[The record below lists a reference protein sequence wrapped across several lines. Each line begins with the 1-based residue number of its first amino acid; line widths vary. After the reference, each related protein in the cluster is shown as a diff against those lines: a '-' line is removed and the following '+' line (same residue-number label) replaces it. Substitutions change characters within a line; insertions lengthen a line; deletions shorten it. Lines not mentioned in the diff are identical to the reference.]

1 MEGFGV
7 ILFLIAIVVSL
18 FDQSRKGK
26 GTGTP
31 GGPPTRRPRPTGVP
45 RAPRQLPQP
54 RPYDD
59 DEETAGSAA
68 DMVPEDFWAELTG
81 QRRRAPEPAPVPKP
95 RPTPVPRQR
104 PAQAPAPV
112 RDLPSWDEEAVAA
125 VEERPREAGREQPQA
140 LDAYRRPEVVHEP
153 PRIVSLE
160 TPLLPPEQRHAA
172 FHRRLEATKPTAA
185 ELSPPRARPNPLR
198 ERLRNRDTLRES
210 FVLQEVFGPPKGLEE

>member
-31 GGPPTRRPRPTGVP
+31 GGPPTRRPRPNDLP
-45 RAPRQLPQP
+45 RPNRQLPQP
-54 RPYDD
+54 RSSAPA
-59 DEETAGSAA
+59 EETEGRAS

-81 QRRRAPEPAPVPKP
+81 QRRAPAPTPKP
-95 RPTPVPRQR
+95 RSTPAPQ
-104 PAQAPAPV
+104 PKPAPV

-125 VEERPREAGREQPQA
+125 VEERSREVVVEQPRA
-140 LDAYRRPEVVHEP
+140 LDSWRRQEVVHEP
-153 PRIVSLE
+153 PKIVSLE
-160 TPLLPPEQRHAA
+160 TPLQPPEQRHAA
-172 FHRRLEATKPTAA
+172 FHRRLAAIDQTAA
-185 ELSPPRARPNPLR
+185 ELAPPRDRPNPLR
-198 ERLRNRDTLRES
+198 ERLRTRDTLRES